1 MTEETPAACSLD
13 TGALEERL
21 AAINEIGA
29 DCLISRQVEDGCH
42 LLRFRAD
49 AATRKRL
56 EGIIAAEAE
65 CCAFL
70 DLSLDEK
77 GGELTLSIAAPR
89 HAQALADGLAG
100 AFARPAVSAERSDRA
115 RPGRLSRPGRRT

>member
-1 MTEETPAACSLD
+1 MTEEIPAACSLD

-21 AAINEIGA
+21 AAIAEIGA
-29 DCLISRQVEDGCH
+29 DCLVSRQVEDGRH

-56 EGIIAAEAE
+56 EEIVAAEAE

-70 DLSLDEK
+70 DLSLDEQ
-77 GGELTLSIAAPR
+77 GGELMLSIAAPPEAR
-89 HAQALADGLAG
+89 VLASGLAERFG
-100 AFARPAVSAERSDRA
+100 PARP
-115 RPGRLSRPGRRT
+115 SRPRSGAS